1 MCQEISAGV
10 GNKEKKHEME
20 GNTEYE
26 EGSFAGE
33 GACFRGI
40 GVLSGKGFISC
51 LEGNP
56 QI

>member
-20 GNTEYE
+20 GNTAYE

-33 GACFRGI
+33 
-40 GVLSGKGFISC
+40 VLSRNWRVIRQGVHFLS
-51 LEGNP
+51 
-56 QI
+56 